1 MNKIIKN
8 TRETLR
14 IPTKITN
21 DNIKKYVKYYIESK
35 ENLPWDLKDKQ
46 IGDWDVSRVT
56 DMSEL
61 FDSRTS
67 FNEPLNNWNVS
78 KVTNMNKMFN
88 SCYKFNQE
96 LNKWDVSRVT
106 NMGSM
111 FMWCLNFNK
120 PLNDWNVSSVTD
132 MSSMFNSCRVFNQD
146 LNQWDVSNVLD
157 MSMMF
162 KNTGEFN
169 KPLNNWTINPEAN
182 TDGIFFRA
190 GRMLETNKPTMQASQ
205 PVVDAQQVHKASGNV
220 KYEVLN
226 EFLSSKTGNP
236 EIPSN
241 LNYPKYI
248 NETINSLIR
257 MSRIANP
264 FSGESAVIKRT
275 QLDELQRIMNERL
288 NRFNYNNLSPAIRES
303 IFYCLNYVKS
313 QSRTFQKV
321 YVASFIKDCVNAY
334 EGAAGMTCVNGAVE
348 RIVLSLLPACAASQD
363 NPDCSTIIPLIT
375 GFQDYI
381 LDWFKLHS
389 PNHST
394 YVNEPFPS
402 DSTGRRDNLK
412 QYLLEK
418 IKIPGKEDVVEDMIE
433 ENMKKWADPTNYDD
447 DYFEYEDKNKGGR
460 RTMKRRKG
468 KRRQTMKKAKTVKTV
483 KRRVSKKARKTM
495 KRRK

>member
-1 MNKIIKN
+1 
-8 TRETLR
+8 
-14 IPTKITN
+14 
-21 DNIKKYVKYYIESK
+21 
-35 ENLPWDLKDKQ
+35 
-46 IGDWDVSRVT
+46 
-56 DMSEL
+56 
-61 FDSRTS
+61 
-67 FNEPLNNWNVS
+67 
-78 KVTNMNKMFN
+78 
-88 SCYKFNQE
+88 
-96 LNKWDVSRVT
+96 
-106 NMGSM
+106 
-111 FMWCLNFNK
+111 
-120 PLNDWNVSSVTD
+120 
-132 MSSMFNSCRVFNQD
+132 
-146 LNQWDVSNVLD
+146 
-157 MSMMF
+157 
-162 KNTGEFN
+162 
-169 KPLNNWTINPEAN
+169 
-182 TDGIFFRA
+182 
-190 GRMLETNKPTMQASQ
+190 MLETNKPTIQAPTIQAPQ

-226 EFLSSKTGNP
+226 DFLSSKTGNP

-264 FSGESAVIKRT
+264 FSGESTSTVIKRR
-275 QLDELQRIMNERL
+275 QLNELQRIMNERL
-288 NRFNYNNLSPAIRES
+288 NIFNYDNLSPDVRKS
-303 IFYCLNYVKS
+303 IFYSLNYVKS
-313 QSRTFQKV
+313 QSRIFQKV

-334 EGAAGMTCVNGAVE
+334 EGPFGMTCINGAVE

-412 QYLLEK
+412 QYLLRK
-418 IKIPGKEDVVEDMIE
+418 IKMPGKEDVVEDMIE